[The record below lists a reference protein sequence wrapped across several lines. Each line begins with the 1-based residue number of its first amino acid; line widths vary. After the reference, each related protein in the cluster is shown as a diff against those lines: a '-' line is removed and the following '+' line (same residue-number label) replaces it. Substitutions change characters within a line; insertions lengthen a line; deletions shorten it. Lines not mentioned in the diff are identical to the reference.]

1 MRAGSTPATRTN
13 LRTAMISC
21 SPERNTFQKEN
32 YIKRCLEEGKEPDSN
47 MITMYEEINFD
58 KMTREED
65 LEWQKNNM
73 EYDMRT
79 CDWMLEKVR
88 TSNVYAQN
96 LYAAMCN
103 RSFQKN
109 EVWPTL
115 KNQTWSCSWRYAGG
129 IIADM
134 QEQGD
139 YIDWYCS
146 GIRNNDPLEP
156 GEWENWT
163 LEQQTFYKEG
173 QAFVG
178 ESVVTDE
185 IRKDLFKLGWILMDD
200 DYTDL

>member
-13 LRTAMISC
+13 LRTAMISR

-32 YIKRCLEEGKEPDSN
+32 YIKRCQEEGKEPDSN

-65 LEWQKNNM
+65 LEWRKNNM

-134 QEQGD
+134 REEGD
-139 YIDWYCS
+139 YMDWYCS
-146 GIRNNDPLEP
+146 GISGKPLSE
-156 GEWENWT
+156 EEFANLT
-163 LEQQTFYKEG
+163 QDQQVLYKES
-173 QAFVG
+173 QAYVG
-178 ESVVTDE
+178 EGVVTDE
-185 IRKDLFKLGWILMDD
+185 IRADLFNLGWIVLDD
-200 DYTDL
+200 DMDL